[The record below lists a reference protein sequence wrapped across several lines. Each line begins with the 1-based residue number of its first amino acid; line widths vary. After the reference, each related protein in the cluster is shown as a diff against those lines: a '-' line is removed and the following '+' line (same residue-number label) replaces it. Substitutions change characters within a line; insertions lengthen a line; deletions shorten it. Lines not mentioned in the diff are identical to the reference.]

1 VPFLAL
7 LFALGSS
14 SAPEPV
20 TPAPGP
26 PAPEFRAVGAALAAA
41 RGRGQ
46 APPLRSGNSP
56 EPEAPAPVPPPAQ
69 TQADEYTRYELL
81 VPETAQFRIV
91 YDVTATAAGARY
103 YFNPIRKGSE
113 ASRESVMERASGE
126 PLSFQVVSG
135 AEARKTGLPDANLDT
150 EYIRVALARP
160 VPAGGQTRLRIDKTY
175 KDSASYFREGG
186 EIVFQRSLGIR
197 RNTVVLPLGYE
208 VIGCNV
214 PSQILTEGDGRIS
227 VSFVNSN
234 PDAPSLKLTARKP
247 SP

>member
-1 VPFLAL
+1 MSLAILPAVPLLVLLLAL
-7 LFALGSS
+7 GGS
-14 SAPEPV
+14 
-20 TPAPGP
+20 
-26 PAPEFRAVGAALAAA
+26 LA
-41 RGRGQ
+41 
-46 APPLRSGNSP
+46 P

-81 VPETAQFRIV
+81 APETAQFRIV

-113 ASRESVMERASGE
+113 ASRESVTERASGE

-135 AEARKTGLPDANLDT
+135 AEARKTGLPEASLDT
-150 EYIRVALARP
+150 EYIRVTLARP
-160 VPAGGQTRLRIDKTY
+160 VPAGGQARLRIDKTY

-186 EIVFQRSLGIR
+186 AIVFQRSLGIR
-197 RNTVVLPLGYE
+197 RNTVVLPPGYE

-214 PSQILTEGDGRIS
+214 PSQILTEADGRIS
-227 VSFVNSN
+227 VSFMNSN
-234 PDAPSLKLTARKP
+234 PDPASLKLAARKL

>member
-1 VPFLAL
+1 VPLAILPAVLLLAL
-7 LFALGSS
+7 LFALN
-14 SAPEPV
+14 
-20 TPAPGP
+20 
-26 PAPEFRAVGAALAAA
+26 
-41 RGRGQ
+41 
-46 APPLRSGNSP
+46 APPLRPGNSLGP
-56 EPEAPAPVPPPAQ
+56 AEAPVPPPAQ
-69 TQADEYTRYELL
+69 TQSDEYTRYELL
-81 VPETAQFRIV
+81 APETAQFRIV
-91 YDVTATAAGARY
+91 YDVTATAGGARY

-113 ASRESVMERASGE
+113 ASRESVTERASGE

-135 AEARKTGLPDANLDT
+135 AEARKTGLPDADLAT

-186 EIVFQRSLGIR
+186 AIVFQRSLGIR
-197 RNTVVLPLGYE
+197 RNTVVLPPGYE

-234 PDAPSLKLTARKP
+234 PDAASLKLAARKL